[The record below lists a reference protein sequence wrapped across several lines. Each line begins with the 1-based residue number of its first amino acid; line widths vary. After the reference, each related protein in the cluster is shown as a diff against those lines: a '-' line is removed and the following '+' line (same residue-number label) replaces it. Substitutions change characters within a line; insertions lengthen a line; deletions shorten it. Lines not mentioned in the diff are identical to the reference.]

1 MKKNQSKDIVDQ
13 NLLILNEEPCFFD
26 GKNYYSRFN
35 WGQFATALSP
45 YFGNLFYVVP
55 VARQKTENEKGIMI
69 QGENVEIISLPFF
82 DSMADFIR
90 ILPREYFKIKK
101 IIKESVRK
109 SDIIFLR
116 LPSLS
121 AFYFFFYAKRLK
133 KPIITY
139 IAGNILR
146 APGPIN
152 SGSSMAKIAA
162 SIVSYGIHIFT
173 KVLVNNS
180 IVAFVK
186 GSELL
191 RLYQNKKN
199 RVILF
204 ITSLIKANQIFDG
217 RNDTCQDQPIKI
229 LTVSRII
236 PTKGIEYLIESIYYL
251 KKEGYDIELNIVG
264 KEDSKAYINKLKGLA
279 DESDLGS
286 RVIFHGYVP
295 FGESLFQYYKEADI
309 CVISSLSEGSPR
321 TILEAWSFGLPL
333 VATKTGGIP
342 DVVINEVNGL
352 LISPKSSKEIYIA
365 IKRIIEDMDL
375 RRKLTRN
382 GLEFAKNHTQEQ
394 QVIYTVDTIKEYLA
408 YHGEI
413 H

>member
-1 MKKNQSKDIVDQ
+1 
-13 NLLILNEEPCFFD
+13 
-26 GKNYYSRFN
+26 
-35 WGQFATALSP
+35 
-45 YFGNLFYVVP
+45 
-55 VARQKTENEKGIMI
+55 
-69 QGENVEIISLPFF
+69 
-82 DSMADFIR
+82 
-90 ILPREYFKIKK
+90 
-101 IIKESVRK
+101 
-109 SDIIFLR
+109 
-116 LPSLS
+116 
-121 AFYFFFYAKRLK
+121 
-133 KPIITY
+133 
-139 IAGNILR
+139 
-146 APGPIN
+146 
-152 SGSSMAKIAA
+152 
-162 SIVSYGIHIFT
+162 
-173 KVLVNNS
+173 
-180 IVAFVK
+180 
-186 GSELL
+186 
-191 RLYQNKKN
+191 
-199 RVILF
+199 
-204 ITSLIKANQIFDG
+204 
-217 RNDTCQDQPIKI
+217 
-229 LTVSRII
+229 
-236 PTKGIEYLIESIYYL
+236 LIESIYYL

-375 RRKLTRN
+375 RRKLIRN